1 MTSPI
6 TLGGFTTNGAIS
18 DTATTAPFSTV
29 TVSDSILDDQVSATI
44 SFTAA
49 NGMLSGS
56 GLSAGVVSNGTV
68 TYSLSA
74 TTPAGLQA
82 ELQALTFTPTAH
94 QGAAGST
101 VTTAF
106 DLTVSDVTAS
116 PPTTPSATLTRGIN
130 EPLGVAID
138 AAGDVFVENEGNNT
152 LEEFSPAGA
161 LVQTLTAGS
170 TLPGA
175 WRPTPPAMSLSRAEA
190 PTRWR
195 NSPAPARSCGRC
207 RAGSTVPSAW
217 RPTPPA
223 TSSYRTTTTVRW
235 RNSPA
240 PARSCGRC
248 RAGSTVP
255 SAWRPTPPATSSYRT
270 TTTVRWRNSPAPA
283 RSCGRCRAGSTV
295 PSAWRPTPPAT
306 SSYRTTTT
314 VRWRNSPAPA
324 RSCGR
329 FRAGWT
335 LPRAWR
341 PTPPAMCGGILQ
353 RRRAPADA
361 VERDQLSH
369 HRGDRRRRR
378 CLRRERRQQHG
389 GGILWRRRAFADA
402 VDQRSPG
409 RGDRRRRRRLRREQ

>member
-283 RSCGRCRAGSTV
+283 RSCGR
-295 PSAWRPTPPAT
+295 
-306 SSYRTTTT
+306 
-314 VRWRNSPAPA
+314 
-324 RSCGR
+324 